1 MKSKPQNNKKSHS
14 SKKPLATQLDKANS
28 LLTDL
33 AINVS
38 SHDRKAIVD
47 EGILSEPHMIK
58 YLKGN
63 GTDLDTAMNLIRFI
77 RKRIEDREKE
87 LSGAA

>member
-1 MKSKPQNNKKSHS
+1 MS
-14 SKKPLATQLDKANS
+14 QLQRANS
-28 LLTDL
+28 VLTEL
-33 AINVS
+33 SGNVS
-38 SHDRKAIVD
+38 TEDRKAAIN
-47 EGILSEPHMIK
+47 EGILSEPHLIK

-77 RKRIEDREKE
+77 RKRIEGREKE

>member
-1 MKSKPQNNKKSHS
+1 MS
-14 SKKPLATQLDKANS
+14 QLQRANS
-28 LLTDL
+28 VLTEL
-33 AINVS
+33 SGNVS
-38 SHDRKAIVD
+38 TEDRKAAIS
-47 EGILSEPHMIK
+47 EGILSEPHLIR